1 MASTTVDTVLPAP
14 RETVYKLFTERDSIN
29 PYVPIKVSLKKPG
42 IGAPNGVGA
51 QYHLGIGGI
60 GPTEETTELVPNER
74 MVYRVIAG
82 APVKRHVGTVSFS
95 DAPGGTR
102 VVYTMESEPS
112 LPIPDAVLEPGLRA
126 LTNQLIGAVRKALK

>member
-29 PYVPIKVSLKKPG
+29 PFVPIKVSLKKPG

-51 QYHLGIGGI
+51 QYHLGLGPV

-82 APVKRHVGTVSFS
+82 APVKRHVGTISFS

-112 LPIPDAVLEPGLRA
+112 LPVPDSILEPGLRA
-126 LTNQLIGAVRKALK
+126 LINQLIGAVRKAIK